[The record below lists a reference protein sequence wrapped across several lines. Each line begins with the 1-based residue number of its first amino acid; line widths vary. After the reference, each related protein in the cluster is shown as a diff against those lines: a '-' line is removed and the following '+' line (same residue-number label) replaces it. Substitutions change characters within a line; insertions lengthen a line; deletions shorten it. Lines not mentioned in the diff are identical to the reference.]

1 MNEIDLINE
10 FNELVKGKNKTGIDI
25 SYPPTY
31 IVGCPR
37 SGTTALLQFLA
48 ETGVFSYPTNC
59 LTRFS
64 SSMEY
69 ATIIQELMFN
79 AEFGLVAST
88 RNIDFSSDYGRSNG
102 SLNTNEFFHFYRR
115 FFPNNEIRALES
127 SELGLVDC
135 IELQQ
140 QLSVIQK
147 FYKKPFVSK
156 GLMLQY
162 NLDFFYRQLEK
173 PIFLYIKRNPIY
185 VMQSIYTARV
195 KESGSAENWWSAKP
209 KEYSFLKKTGV
220 YSQIAGQVFYTN
232 KAIEDALSSIPEEAK
247 LEVLYEDFVSSPKK
261 VLEKIVEKYA
271 VNKYVLKPNITS
283 QVAGNVKDG
292 NKIKLESSILEKLQE
307 AYDRLANK

>member
-1 MNEIDLINE
+1 MTEIDLINE
-10 FNELVKGKNKTGIDI
+10 FNELVKGKNKTALDI
-25 SYPPTY
+25 SYPTTY

-48 ETGVFSYPTNC
+48 ETGAFSYPTNC

-79 AEFGLVAST
+79 AEFGLVDST

-115 FFPNNEIRALES
+115 FFPNNEIRALNS
-127 SELGLVDC
+127 TELGLVDC
-135 IELQQ
+135 IQLQQ
-140 QLSVIQK
+140 QLTVIQN

-162 NLDFFYRQLEK
+162 NLDFFYRQLRK

-185 VMQSIYTARV
+185 VMQSIYTARI
-195 KESGSAENWWSAKP
+195 KESGSAKNWWSAKP
-209 KEYSFLKKTGV
+209 KEYSFLKSSDV

-232 KAIEDALSSIPEEAK
+232 KAIENALFSIPEEAK
-247 LEVLYEDFVSSPKK
+247 LEVLYEDFVSSPQQ
-261 VLEKIVEKYA
+261 VLERIVEKYA
-271 VNKYVLKPNITS
+271 VNNYALNHNTASEV
-283 QVAGNVKDG
+283 VENVKDG
-292 NKIKLESSILEKLQE
+292 NKIKLELSILDKLQE
-307 AYDRLANK
+307 AYNRLANK